1 MAMRRGQEARKRVVK
16 RGLGMRRGQEARKRV
31 VKRWQSMGACER
43 GMCERG
49 QSTVEFVV
57 VTAAF
62 LAVIVACGALWRS
75 FDSGLFVEH
84 ALASASHH
92 VQLTMPGG
100 IADIFLY

>member
-1 MAMRRGQEARKRVVK
+1 MGMRRGQEARKRVVK
-16 RGLGMRRGQEARKRV
+16 RGQNMGTCGRGMCERGQN
-31 VKRWQSMGACER
+31 MGACGR